1 MIFGKTIV
9 VTGVASGIGKR
20 TAELLNCMGA
30 EVIANDGGLE
40 ASINGQVFG
49 FNS

>member
-9 VTGVASGIGKR
+9 ITGVAFGIGRR
-20 TAELLNCMGA
+20 TAELAASMGA

>member
-9 VTGVASGIGKR
+9 VTGAASGIGRRIK
-20 TAELLNCMGA
+20 GA
-30 EVIANDGGLE
+30 NIANDGGLE
-40 ASINGQVFG
+40 ASINAQVFG